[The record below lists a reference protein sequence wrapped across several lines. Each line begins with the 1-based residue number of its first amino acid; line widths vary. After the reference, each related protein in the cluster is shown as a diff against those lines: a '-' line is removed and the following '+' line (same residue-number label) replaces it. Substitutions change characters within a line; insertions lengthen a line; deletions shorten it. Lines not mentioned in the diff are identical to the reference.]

1 MCFFLRLPPPLP
13 DLLQAQIFSE
23 AVLKR
28 NNPAYTFE
36 AERFLAI
43 CHALGFGTPVDL
55 AQSLEHL
62 ANVAKVRST
71 EFLMLWEAVATA
83 FYPDTSLDELR
94 NEIDLPAFKTMLRPF
109 GNPEDPMSGKE
120 PTYTNRVQRY
130 KLFGFN
136 ELIARH
142 VYNPDQQEDQSVS
155 LLSNEEEDD
164 TEKSREMRIRKFSP
178 QGLKTVW
185 PPPES
190 ILEKESDPSL
200 AVDTALE
207 APAKS
212 HQELSD
218 LVRQRLKST
227 LTNSVEETFE
237 LLQALANVLKIY
249 GTPLSLFEAALT
261 FFYHDTSADGQQLI
275 VQCLSAVVRYRGTED
290 INNRSAGIPGEP
302 PLVQACR
309 LGQALAAKYLLDLG
323 ADPCT
328 SDLSGITALH
338 WLALLEDEDM
348 ETVAKNLVQAGA
360 DLNAKTTRDMEYD
373 GLCLYFNVGSSPL
386 HFAVAMRSLAAVK
399 VLVNEG
405 ADQTQT
411 AKLRIAFHE
420 HQITSLHLAV
430 SLHFYE
436 IVEYLIS
443 LPGTTPDVMYNPW
456 TFDNTARPTS
466 MIHLVGMRATFNAH
480 MSPFARFVMH
490 GQEYEE
496 ALDKT
501 LEAILAV
508 FPEKKVLNLARN
520 VFFFQALPAE
530 DPWIMK
536 AIQRHAFIHVD
547 VPPAELRQAGHQA
560 AAVALQRG
568 ESYECYFWWR
578 CGVKVAYL
586 KKSCRLPLD
595 TVLNRID
602 LDAIDLDGTDFIFLL
617 EMLQICVPYDL
628 DGPLRSML
636 ERVFTPP
643 PPENWKFA
651 WGDAVMEFVFFA
663 SENDAVDALGILF
676 EYMTQQVKWDPS
688 KVRCSFTEETT
699 D

>member
-23 AVLKR
+23 AVSKR

-43 CHALGFGTPVDL
+43 CHALGFGTPADL

-83 FYPDTSLDELR
+83 FCPDTSLDELR
-94 NEIDLPAFKTMLRPF
+94 IVMDLTAFKTLQGPS
-109 GNPEDPMSGKE
+109 GNPEDPMSGKA
-120 PTYTNRVQRY
+120 PTYTNRVQRL
-130 KLFGFN
+130 KLLGFN
-136 ELIARH
+136 EIIAR
-142 VYNPDQQEDQSVS
+142 YEPGPTQQEDQSVY
-155 LLSNEEEDD
+155 LLSDEEEDHA
-164 TEKSREMRIRKFSP
+164 EKSRDMRMRKYTP

-190 ILEKESDPSL
+190 ISEEESDPSL
-200 AVDTALE
+200 AVDTSLE

-212 HQELSD
+212 LQELLD
-218 LVRQRLKST
+218 FVGQRVKST
-227 LTNSVEETFE
+227 STNSAEETFE
-237 LLQALANVLKIY
+237 LLQAVANLLKIY
-249 GTPLSLFEAALT
+249 ETPLSLFETALT
-261 FFYHDTSADGQQLI
+261 FYSHDTSADGQQKT
-275 VQCLSAVVRYRGTED
+275 VQCLSAVVRCQGTED
-290 INNRSAGIPGEP
+290 INKCSAGFPGEP
-302 PLVQACR
+302 LLVQACR
-309 LGQALAAKYLLDLG
+309 LGQALAAKYLLDQG

-338 WLALLEDEDM
+338 WLALFDDEDM
-348 ETVAKNLVQAGA
+348 ETVAKGLVQAGA
-360 DLNAKTTRDMEYD
+360 DLNAQTTRDMEYD
-373 GLCLYFNVGSSPL
+373 GHCLYFNVGSSPL

-399 VLVNEG
+399 VLIDEG
-405 ADQTQT
+405 ADPTQT
-411 AKLRIAFHE
+411 AMLKIAFHE
-420 HQITSLHLAV
+420 HQITSLHLAI

-443 LPGTTPDVMYNPW
+443 LPGTTPYVMYNPW

-496 ALDKT
+496 AVDKT

-508 FPEKKVLNLARN
+508 FPEKKVLDLARN
-520 VFFFQALPAE
+520 VIFFQPLPAE
-530 DPWIMK
+530 DPWIME
-536 AIQRHAFIHVD
+536 AIQRHGFIHVD
-547 VPPAELRQAGHQA
+547 VPPDELRQAGHQA

-568 ESYECYFWWR
+568 ESYESYLWWR
-578 CGVKVAYL
+578 CGVEVACL

-595 TVLNRID
+595 TVLNGID
-602 LDAIDLDGTDFIFLL
+602 LDTIDLDGTDFIFLL
-617 EMLQICVPYDL
+617 DMLQLCVPYDL

-643 PPENWKFA
+643 PPENWRIA
-651 WGDAVMEFVFFA
+651 WGDVVMEFVFFA
-663 SENDAVDALGILF
+663 SKNDAVDALGILF
-676 EYMTQQVKWDPS
+676 EYMTQKVNWTPT
-688 KVRCSFTEETT
+688 KVRCQLTEETT